1 MARPQQTNVAV
12 NRGLFKDIYDE
23 CCKNDAEKMILD
35 IIISQFILDEVFK
48 GSPATERAVAK
59 VTGLSKSGVRVVE
72 GRAMEKLKKH
82 LMKQGI
88 RKTDDVINTT
98 SGRTAVGSGG
108 VDEKEKVNESTK
120 DLRSMT
126 RAEFIDHLD
135 DIAEYLD
142 YVLQGDD
149 YEERE
154 ELIDKFGDIIV
165 ELKDYKGWA
174 K

>member
-1 MARPQQTNVAV
+1 MARPAKTGIAI
-12 NRGLFKDIYDE
+12 NRGLFSDIYEE

-88 RKTDDVINTT
+88 RKTVDVIDTT
-98 SGRTAVGSGG
+98 SGRTAVGGG
-108 VDEKEKVNESTK
+108 SVDEKENINEAGGAKTV
-120 DLRSMT
+120 
-126 RAEFIDHLD
+126 EFLANFTQTAGPYSGFSSVFIN
-135 DIAEYLD
+135 ASS
-142 YVLQGDD
+142 
-149 YEERE
+149 
-154 ELIDKFGDIIV
+154 F
-165 ELKDYKGWA
+165 A
-174 K
+174 